1 MSKFWDDVKNAI
13 VDGYVYAADRAEEL
27 TQIGRAKMDILSTN
41 RRIANAMSEVGSR
54 VFELYD
60 DGKANDILE
69 DASIL
74 SVIEQIK
81 DERKEL
87 ERLRAEIAEIRET
100 REAESTDTESTDTGS
115 TDTGSTDAGSTDEGS
130 TDEAGS

>member
-41 RRIANAMSEVGSR
+41 RRIANTMSELGGI
-54 VFELYD
+54 VFEFYD
-60 DGKANDILE
+60 DGKASDILE
-69 DASIL
+69 DAGIL
-74 SVIEQIK
+74 SAIEQIK

-87 ERLRAEIAEIRET
+87 ERLRAEIAEIKET
-100 REAESTDTESTDTGS
+100 REAESTDAESTDA
-115 TDTGSTDAGSTDEGS
+115 GSTDAGSTDE
-130 TDEAGS
+130 AGSQERG